1 MSCKIVSFRLDRPL
15 WEALVAQAGHGS
27 AHDLARTIVAEALSK
42 PRVAPRFVCDGDGPH
57 ARGESRLLPVGG
69 GGNAILCR
77 SCFEREIAFRKE
89 VNASI
94 RNQSTRSR
102 FELPAW
108 SSLKVYGRP

>member
-1 MSCKIVSFRLDRPL
+1 MGKIVSFRFEDTL
-15 WEALVAQAGHGS
+15 WEALVAQAAPGS

-42 PRVAPRFVCDGDGPH
+42 PRVAPRVVCDGEGPH
-57 ARGESRLLPVGG
+57 TRGESRLLPTGG

-77 SCFEREIAFRKE
+77 SCFEREITFRKE

-94 RNQSTRSR
+94 RNLSTRSR

-108 SSLKVYGRP
+108 SSLKIYGQL